1 MQSFPTL
8 AQAFLDAETLIQNL
22 VPTNSINE
30 AEVIKENPNPD
41 VDMAV
46 AEGGNVSVISTSSW
60 NSNDPLTG
68 SGNAFVFPAVTCLD
82 TNYNGIDNLTS
93 FVNYLAGQVAKDPL
107 QGFFGASSGS
117 CLSWPNLTAY
127 DVEKVVADNFPSKLA
142 NKVLVI
148 GVTDDPVT
156 PYPGALTTYEMLG
169 DDNAAFLV
177 HEAFGHC
184 STADPNNCT
193 WAALQNYFVNGTHP
207 FLTTIHYYAC

>member
-1 MQSFPTL
+1 MSVESFPIL
-8 AQAFLDAETLIQNL
+8 AQAFLDAETLIQNQL
-22 VPTNSINE
+22 PTNNVNE
-30 AEVIKENPNPD
+30 EQLIGDNPKPNDDAP
-41 VDMAV
+41 A
-46 AEGGNVSVISTSSW
+46 AGNVSAISTSTW

-82 TNYNGIDNLTS
+82 TNYNGINNLTS
-93 FVNYLAGQVAKDPL
+93 FVDYLSGLVAKEPL
-107 QGFFGASSGS
+107 QAFYGASSGS

-127 DVEKVVADNFPSKLA
+127 DVEKVTADNFPSKLA

-193 WAALQNYFVNGTHP
+193 WAALQNYFINGTHP
-207 FLTTIHYYAC
+207 PRHPRSGY